1 MEERGTLSRVAIAA
15 AVCVLSTFAPHLGA
29 AQQGAGAQYPTRPV
43 RIVVPFAAGGGT
55 DVVARQISAV
65 LAERW
70 KQPVVVD
77 NRPGGAGSI
86 GVDIVAKSAPDG
98 YTLCM
103 ITASQ
108 TVDAAIN
115 AKLPYDLVRDLRA
128 ISRLTSSFYLLD
140 VYAALPAR
148 TLAEL
153 ITYAKAN
160 PGKLNF
166 GSSGLGS
173 LGHLSGELFAHL
185 AGLQL
190 VHVPYKGGSATA
202 RALAAGEIQLGFV
215 SPPASK
221 PLNDSGL
228 IRALAITDDKRSPQF
243 PNLPTV
249 SEAVKG
255 YVVDQ
260 WYAVIGPK
268 GLDAA
273 LVRRLSAD
281 FREAV
286 RSPGVTAALT
296 RSGISAVG
304 STPEAAAEHIAA
316 EIAKWRKVV
325 AAGGLNLR

>member
-1 MEERGTLSRVAIAA
+1 MALRGISSRAAMAA
-15 AVCVLSTFAPHLGA
+15 AACVFGLLAAPLGA
-29 AQQGAGAQYPTRPV
+29 APGGSDAQYPVRPV

-55 DVVARQISAV
+55 DVVGRHIAAV
-65 LAERW
+65 LSERW
-70 KQPVVVD
+70 KQSVVVD

-86 GVDIVAKSAPDG
+86 GVDIVAKSTPDG

-108 TVDAAIN
+108 TVDAAVN
-115 AKLPYDLVRDLRA
+115 PDRPYDLVRDFQA

-140 VYAALPAR
+140 VYASLPAR
-148 TLAEL
+148 SLAEL
-153 ITYAKAN
+153 IAYAKAN

-166 GSSGLGS
+166 GSSGAGS

-185 AGLQL
+185 AGLKL

-243 PNLPTV
+243 PDLPTV

-260 WYAVIGPK
+260 WYAVIAPK
-268 GLDAA
+268 GLDPA
-273 LVRRLSAD
+273 LARRLSTD

-286 RSPGVTAALT
+286 RSPGVAEALT
-296 RSGISAVG
+296 RLGISAVG
-304 STPEAAAEHIAA
+304 STPEAAAAHIAA
-316 EIAKWRKVV
+316 EIAKWRKLV
-325 AAGGLNLR
+325 AAGNLDLR

>member
-1 MEERGTLSRVAIAA
+1 MAAGGILLRSALA
-15 AVCVLSTFAPHLGA
+15 AVVGVFTAFAGNLDA
-29 AQQGAGAQYPTRPV
+29 AQLDASKQYPARPV

-55 DVVARQISAV
+55 DVVARQIATV
-65 LAERW
+65 LTERW
-70 KQPVVVD
+70 KQQIVVD
-77 NRPGGAGSI
+77 NRSGGSGSI
-86 GVDIVAKSAPDG
+86 GVDIVAKSTPDG

-115 AKLPYDLVRDLRA
+115 PKLPYDLVRDVQA
-128 ISRLTSSFYLLD
+128 ISRLTSSFYLLN
-140 VYAALPAR
+140 VNAALPAKS
-148 TLAEL
+148 LAEL
-153 ITYAKAN
+153 ISYAKAN

-185 AGLQL
+185 AGLKL

-202 RALAAGEIQLGFV
+202 GALASGEIHLSFV

-221 PLNDSGL
+221 PLLDSGR

-243 PNLPTV
+243 PQLPTV
-249 SEAVKG
+249 AEAASG

-260 WYAVIGPK
+260 WYAMIGPK

-273 LVRRLSAD
+273 LVRQLSSD
-281 FREAV
+281 FRDAV
-286 RSPGVTAALT
+286 RSPVVAATLT
-296 RSGISAVG
+296 RAGISPIG
-304 STPEAAAEHIAA
+304 STPEAAAQHIAA
-316 EIAKWRKVV
+316 EIAKWRELV
-325 AAGGLNLR
+325 AAGGFSLR